1 MTDNIFEGLPPPS
14 SQHQELPDSSNPDES
29 KDKSPSP
36 APTLVQRSK
45 PPESAPDASAPP
57 VLKSALKRSKPAES
71 TPEPEPEAAPKK
83 RLQFKTSTDASEEQ
97 VIEAMQKITSHIKN
111 PSKFS
116 KASKLAVRLIQA
128 GSVKAETS
136 CYLIAML
143 EAAMSSKT
151 PCTDRLVKADYHAL
165 FSAAQDVAEC
175 LDRSQKNLLTI
186 WTIKAVVANDLFT
199 DDSFMFSKSATQIK
213 EAISDLPIAT
223 EEDDA
228 EEAAALEQEAGK
240 DSGEGET
247 THDLAEAG
255 DQEDVESDP
264 FGLDA
269 WIPSN
274 VKKNGKT
281 KMTKEDTV
289 ALENK
294 KFLRSKREALITCL
308 EIAARAWLKQTI
320 MLCSQQLRMSPRSQ
334 KNLLTIWTIKA
345 VVANDLFTDDSFMF
359 SKSATQIKEA
369 ISDLPIATEE
379 DDAEEAAALEQEAG
393 KDSGEG
399 ETTHDLA
406 EAGDQE
412 DVESDP
418 FGLDAWIPSN
428 VKKNGKTKMT
438 KEDTVA
444 LENKKFLRSKR
455 EALITCL
462 EIAARRYK
470 VPWCQTVID
479 ILVKHAF
486 ENASRFTSQ
495 QRQAVEKLWA
505 SVREQHLRRKQGKSV
520 TGKLDVTAFETLQD
534 KYANEK
540 MSIRRSV
547 GANGER
553 RAQQWLG

>member
-14 SQHQELPDSSNPDES
+14 SQHQELPDSSNPDQS
-29 KDKSPSP
+29 KDESPSP
-36 APTLVQRSK
+36 APTLVLKSSLKRSK

-71 TPEPEPEAAPKK
+71 TPEPEPEAPKK

-151 PCTDRLVKADYHAL
+151 PCTDRLVRGDYHAL

-175 LDRSQKNLLTI
+175 LDKSQKNLLTI

-199 DDSFMFSKSATQIK
+199 DDSFMFSKTATQIK
-213 EAISDLPIAT
+213 EAISDLPVAT

-228 EEAAALEQEAGK
+228 EEAAALEQEAVK
-240 DSGEGET
+240 ESGEGET
-247 THDLAEAG
+247 TQDVASAG
-255 DQEDVESDP
+255 DQEDAESDP

-269 WIPSN
+269 WIPSH

-281 KMTKEDTV
+281 KMTKEDTD
-289 ALENK
+289 ALE
-294 KFLRSKREALITCL
+294 
-308 EIAARAWLKQTI
+308 
-320 MLCSQQLRMSPRSQ
+320 
-334 KNLLTIWTIKA
+334 
-345 VVANDLFTDDSFMF
+345 D
-359 SKSATQIKEA
+359 
-369 ISDLPIATEE
+369 
-379 DDAEEAAALEQEAG
+379 
-393 KDSGEG
+393 
-399 ETTHDLA
+399 
-406 EAGDQE
+406 
-412 DVESDP
+412 
-418 FGLDAWIPSN
+418 
-428 VKKNGKTKMT
+428 
-438 KEDTVA
+438 
-444 LENKKFLRSKR
+444 KKFLRSKR

-520 TGKLDVTAFETLQD
+520 TGKLDVTAFESLQD

>member
-36 APTLVQRSK
+36 APTLVLKSSLKRSK

-71 TPEPEPEAAPKK
+71 TPEPEPEAPKK

-136 CYLIAML
+136 SYLIAML

-151 PCTDRLVKADYHAL
+151 PCTDRLVRADYHAL

-175 LDRSQKNLLTI
+175 LDKSQKNLLTI

-199 DDSFMFSKSATQIK
+199 DDSFMFSKTATQIK
-213 EAISDLPIAT
+213 EAISDLPVAT

-228 EEAAALEQEAGK
+228 EEAAALEQEAVK
-240 DSGEGET
+240 ESGEGET
-247 THDLAEAG
+247 TQDVASAG
-255 DQEDVESDP
+255 DQEDAESDP

-269 WIPSN
+269 WIPSH

-281 KMTKEDTV
+281 KMTKEDTD
-289 ALENK
+289 ALE
-294 KFLRSKREALITCL
+294 
-308 EIAARAWLKQTI
+308 
-320 MLCSQQLRMSPRSQ
+320 
-334 KNLLTIWTIKA
+334 
-345 VVANDLFTDDSFMF
+345 D
-359 SKSATQIKEA
+359 
-369 ISDLPIATEE
+369 
-379 DDAEEAAALEQEAG
+379 
-393 KDSGEG
+393 
-399 ETTHDLA
+399 
-406 EAGDQE
+406 
-412 DVESDP
+412 
-418 FGLDAWIPSN
+418 
-428 VKKNGKTKMT
+428 
-438 KEDTVA
+438 
-444 LENKKFLRSKR
+444 KKFLRSKR

-520 TGKLDVTAFETLQD
+520 TGKLDVTAFESLQD